1 MIHVILLMIPILL
14 NKETI
19 HADLTKMSYTG
30 CNGCFLDIGSSDF
43 TKVLRAN
50 LKASPGQRE
59 ECYGRIGMMVLCD
72 PRKPK
77 LLWDRQ
83 QQLEED
89 CQGEEEK
96 WEEEQGKDDQ
106 G

>member
-1 MIHVILLMIPILL
+1 
-14 NKETI
+14 
-19 HADLTKMSYTG
+19 
-30 CNGCFLDIGSSDF
+30 
-43 TKVLRAN
+43 
-50 LKASPGQRE
+50 
-59 ECYGRIGMMVLCD
+59 MMVLCD

-106 G
+106 GEEEQREGDQGGARGGRLLGERGHP